1 MSELKRVQGGLL
13 GLACGDA
20 LGAPLEG
27 RTPAAIARRY
37 PDPAALVADPPGE
50 VLRYTD
56 DTEMAL
62 GVAEAL
68 RARGREARAE
78 DYARRYVANLNVDR
92 GYGRGAL
99 MALAALDQGM
109 PPAEAARCY
118 FPDGSFGNGAA
129 MRVAPVG
136 LAFAGDPEALE
147 LHVARSSAPT
157 KRTPGSKGS

>member
-99 MALAALDQGM
+99 MALAALDQRLRAAGM
-109 PPAEAARCY
+109 RRTDFGHPHDGVVSLRARVPAGGWAPGPASSVTRSL
-118 FPDGSFGNGAA
+118 FP
-129 MRVAPVG
+129 
-136 LAFAGDPEALE
+136 
-147 LHVARSSAPT
+147 
-157 KRTPGSKGS
+157 